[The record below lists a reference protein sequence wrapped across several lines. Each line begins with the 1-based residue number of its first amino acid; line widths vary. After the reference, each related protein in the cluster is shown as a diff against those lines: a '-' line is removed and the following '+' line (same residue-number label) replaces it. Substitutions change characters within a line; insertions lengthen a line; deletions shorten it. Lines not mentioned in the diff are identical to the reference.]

1 MDMADSMHYETRQIR
16 EALQASNARLRS
28 ARYARPTSSLTP
40 QQGAAML
47 QDWEGLSSTG
57 DIDNN
62 TTAASQNPVYQQMR
76 SALLAFESEVG
87 YAAPA
92 RERAFFSALRTQ
104 LMEAASCREPE
115 QRDMQLAATYKWFS
129 KHKPQGPEVDPI
141 TAAVL
146 ASSLSVEAAGDGR
159 ASQQGFGGA
168 LPPASMQQRLNAAH
182 SAALGSGGGGYGG
195 AGSGAQ
201 AGPQGKHQFFGVFSG
216 TTGGAAGGG
225 SGGGAGPG
233 PSSAYLA
240 GSTRQG
246 SARGPSPTAA
256 AGSRPGA
263 GGAGSLSLNHPL
275 VMHPTVAHGATGGGV
290 GAGASARG
298 GPAGPS
304 GTNGSGGPGRAR
316 FASTDMYAPG
326 KLVRTQELDE
336 LDHRAAAAAAA
347 AAEGGR
353 AGVLRHPKPWM
364 TGPFKAN
371 AGTRGAGGGA
381 GPCAPGKTAAEEQEL
396 AALREK
402 WTAMDSKTSASVAD
416 VQAKVAEWTLQ
427 RARLEEEI
435 VRRQEA
441 NRFAKPGAAG
451 SAGGSAPWQQPP
463 GMRKPGDADH
473 GLPAGT
479 LSPYANANADLAAAT
494 AAAAA
499 SSSAAVPS
507 SVSFLLPGGGS
518 GGASSS
524 AAVAGAN
531 MRLRHAEVAS
541 YDRGRADLVARLAAL
556 GVGVNSDTL
565 DRALRPVEDRPF
577 LDCISRLPK
586 PGDHLPSR
594 PGSVRLPAAKKKKR
608 SKSAGKSRPKSGR

>member
-1 MDMADSMHYETRQIR
+1 
-16 EALQASNARLRS
+16 
-28 ARYARPTSSLTP
+28 
-40 QQGAAML
+40 
-47 QDWEGLSSTG
+47 
-57 DIDNN
+57 
-62 TTAASQNPVYQQMR
+62 MR
-76 SALLAFESEVG
+76 SALMAFESEVG

-104 LMEAASCREPE
+104 LMEAAACREPE
-115 QRDMQLAATYKWFS
+115 QRDMQLAAAYKWFS

-159 ASQQGFGGA
+159 ASQQGYGGPPQ
-168 LPPASMQQRLNAAH
+168 PPASMQQRLNAAH
-182 SAALGSGGGGYGG
+182 SSAVGTGGYGG
-195 AGSGAQ
+195 AAAAAQ

-216 TTGGAAGGG
+216 TTGAGG

-240 GSTRQG
+240 GSARQG
-246 SARGPSPTAA
+246 SARGPSPSA
-256 AGSRPGA
+256 AGSRPVA
-263 GGAGSLSLNHPL
+263 SSLSLNHPL
-275 VMHPTVAHGATGGGV
+275 VMHPTVAHGSA
-290 GAGASARG
+290 GAGAGAGPSARG

-304 GTNGSGGPGRAR
+304 GAGGGGPGRAR

-347 AAEGGR
+347 ADGGR
-353 AGVLRHPKPWM
+353 GGGLMHAKPWL
-364 TGPFKAN
+364 TGPFKSN
-371 AGTRGAGGGA
+371 AGTGSAAASRGAGAGKGGA
-381 GPCAPGKTAAEEQEL
+381 TAAEEEEL
-396 AALREK
+396 VALREK

-451 SAGGSAPWQQPP
+451 GGGAPWQQPP
-463 GMRKPGDADH
+463 GMRRPGETDDH

-499 SSSAAVPS
+499 SSATAPS
-507 SVSFLLPGGGS
+507 SVSFMLPGGG
-518 GGASSS
+518 GAAASN

-541 YDRGRADLVARLAAL
+541 YDRGRADLVARLAQL
-556 GVGVNSDTL
+556 GLGVNSDTL

-586 PGDHLPSR
+586 PGEHLPSR
-594 PGSVRLPAAKKKKR
+594 PGSVRLPAAKKKR
-608 SKSAGKSRPKSGR
+608 SKSAGKARPKSGR